1 MQTPPPVPIAVYPR
15 EIFLPN
21 RVGDCATSPF
31 EMACVGSARTRSDG
45 ALWDFDC
52 RIHDFVFLD
61 VLTREIRY
69 PFLWLQLVTTG
80 FFGWGVFIGMAT
92 ATRRMDHLNL
102 VEITKRMSGPK
113 RTFMEV
119 FNRLVVLAVGLAMLV
134 FGIQN
139 FFNDLGSYRAPSLIP
154 LGTYTASVPVAGAL
168 IVLFTIEQLVCGLRH
183 GFEGPED
190 ADDFAGV
197 IK

>member
-1 MQTPPPVPIAVYPR
+1 MGIR
-15 EIFLPN
+15 EKFLPN
-21 RVGDCATSPF
+21 PLVL
-31 EMACVGSARTRSDG
+31 ARHRHLKWHLLDPLEHILMVICGISISGFTFS
-45 ALWDFDC
+45 
-52 RIHDFVFLD
+52 VFLD
-61 VLTREIRY
+61 VLTRTVHY

-102 VEITKRMSGPK
+102 VEITKHMSGPG
-113 RTFMEV
+113 RTFMETA
-119 FNRLVVLAVGLAMLV
+119 NRLIVLAVGIAMLV

-154 LGTYTASVPVAGAL
+154 LGTYTASVPVAGLL
-168 IVLFTIEQLVCGLRH
+168 IVLFMIEQLINGWRN

-197 IK
+197 LK

>member
-1 MQTPPPVPIAVYPR
+1 
-15 EIFLPN
+15 LPN
-21 RVGDCATSPF
+21 PLVIARHRHLKWHALDPLEHILMVICGVSIVGFTS
-31 EMACVGSARTRSDG
+31 S
-45 ALWDFDC
+45 
-52 RIHDFVFLD
+52 VFLD
-61 VLTREIRY
+61 VLTRSIHY

-113 RTFMEV
+113 RTFMET
-119 FNRLVVLAVGLAMLV
+119 FNRLVILAVGIAMLV

-168 IVLFTIEQLVCGLRH
+168 IVLFCVEQLICGWRN

-197 IK
+197 LK

>member
-1 MQTPPPVPIAVYPR
+1 M
-15 EIFLPN
+15 
-21 RVGDCATSPF
+21 
-31 EMACVGSARTRSDG
+31 
-45 ALWDFDC
+45 
-52 RIHDFVFLD
+52 
-61 VLTREIRY
+61 
-69 PFLWLQLVTTG
+69 TTG

-113 RTFMEV
+113 RTFMET
-119 FNRLVVLAVGLAMLV
+119 FNRVVVLLVALAMLV

-139 FFNDLGSYRAPSLIP
+139 FFNDLGSFRAPSLIP

-168 IVLFTIEQLVCGLRH
+168 IVLFCIEQLVNGWRN

-190 ADDFAGV
+190 ADDFAGIV
-197 IK
+197 K